1 MKQRDPAFAADW
13 LSDMLA
19 DGQLAAAAWAGYVRL
34 PKNGLYRILEE
45 VEATRGGALAAR
57 AQRSRRRPAPG

>member
-1 MKQRDPAFAADW
+1 
-13 LSDMLA
+13 MLA

-45 VEATRGGALAAR
+45 VGARGGALAAR
-57 AQRSRRRPAPG
+57 A